1 MLGSFWRHFG
11 VSFLELFDLPCRC
24 VLLFSRVATVCYC
37 TICARKLFHCHG
49 DSVSGSNVLGCR
61 VCFSCFLQPCWQRRF
76 KTLATF
82 SGASLWLL
90 RPSLVWCFLSKSR
103 VLGCRVCSISACF
116 FAAVLA
122 TSLLAHL
129 EKLQRIR
136 LRLFRRFF
144 VASPSFTGN
153 VLPCPGALF
162 CATVSAFQRVL
173 GKRAGNVV
181 SSCFGKVSDETLG
194 LLSVLLC
201 GFSVLHWHGVS
212 LSGSHALG
220 CRVCFPC
227 FLQTCWQRR
236 F

>member
-1 MLGSFWRHFG
+1 MLFATVLATSLQDVSDFFGRFFVASPSFTGMVFPLQEPCFG
-11 VSFLELFDLPCRC
+11 LPC
-24 VLLFSRVATVCYC
+24 LLYFSV
-37 TICARKLFHCHG
+37 
-49 DSVSGSNVLGCR
+49 
-61 VCFSCFLQPCWQRRF
+61 
-76 KTLATF
+76 
-82 SGASLWLL
+82 
-90 RPSLVWCFLSKSR
+90 
-103 VLGCRVCSISACF
+103 F